1 MIIPAGA
8 PPLHPARSIMPLDP
22 KFLYNIAPSVAAL
35 PASLGALLLKQEQV
49 SPSTM
54 SLFRRR
60 SYAPLTLVAIRACS
74 SPFHD
79 SSLILFRSGMHA
91 DPACSDEICLSGMR
105 ANFNMCAFLLS
116 QGGNEPL
123 KTFIAG
129 AVSPTY
135 CGRGRRAHIFS
146 FWRKF
151 RLTGDIFFTIIFKRL
166 YAGVC
171 GYCCKS
177 ELAPRLAVCI

>member
-35 PASLGALLLKQEQV
+35 PASLGTLLLKQEQV

-79 SSLILFRSGMHA
+79 SSLILFRSGM
-91 DPACSDEICLSGMR
+91 R

-129 AVSPTY
+129 AVSPTS
-135 CGRGRRAHIFS
+135 CGRRRRAHIFS
-146 FWRKF
+146 FWLKI